1 MISASPFNQLSFVSS
16 SSSSSKITTLL
27 TTHFISI
34 SRNVSLSSPNLNI
47 SHTALA
53 QPIHGFFDSHLPL
66 LDKCITNRNIYPR
79 NGNSPIVTSGAKG
92 SAPWGEDNHKA
103 LETVLKFYDAIKR
116 RNLQELANVI
126 GDECRCVSNL
136 ISSFHPF
143 EGKKQV
149 LELFSFL
156 MKHMGPDIQ
165 FVVQP
170 TLHEGMNIGVTWK
183 LEWEKNNI
191 PLGKG
196 FSFYTCHTYQG
207 KVVIRDME
215 MFMEPL
221 LHIEPLRL
229 RMIAYVTTVLEK
241 IESSSFIKGQ
251 CRIILYLLLS
261 IVTAIFSL
269 CFVKLLQF

>member
-1 MISASPFNQLSFVSS
+1 MISASPFNQFCFVSLPS
-16 SSSSSKITTLL
+16 SPKTAILA
-27 TTHFISI
+27 THFISL
-34 SRNVSLSSPNLNI
+34 SRNIRLSSPNLNLI
-47 SHTALA
+47 SHI
-53 QPIHGFFDSHLPL
+53 PIHGFFNSHLPL
-66 LDKCITNRNIYPR
+66 LNNGNTDMNIYPR
-79 NGNSPIVTSGAKG
+79 NGNSPIFTSGSKG
-92 SAPWGEDNHKA
+92 LAPWGEDNPKA

-136 ISSFHPF
+136 ISSFHPL

-196 FSFYTCHTYQG
+196 FSFYTCHAYQG
-207 KVVIRDME
+207 RV
-215 MFMEPL
+215 
-221 LHIEPLRL
+221 
-229 RMIAYVTTVLEK
+229 RMIAFVTTVLEK
-241 IESSSFIKGQ
+241 IESSSFIKGHGK
-251 CRIILYLLLS
+251 IILNLLLS
-261 IVTAIFSL
+261 IVTAIASL
-269 CFVKLLQF
+269 CFVKLFQF